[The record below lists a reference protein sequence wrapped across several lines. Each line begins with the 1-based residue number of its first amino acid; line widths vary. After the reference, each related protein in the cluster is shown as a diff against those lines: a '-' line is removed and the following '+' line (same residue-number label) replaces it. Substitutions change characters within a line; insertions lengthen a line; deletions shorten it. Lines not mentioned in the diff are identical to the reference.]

1 VSPSSSIAPSPT
13 SHHRRGGAAK
23 IIGKTI
29 GWLILIAL
37 STLAFG
43 AIMSNRYRIYYVVRG
58 IWYSFLS
65 LDCTRRLMT
74 LLRMDGG
81 GPAASASLN
90 EIIFDQND
98 LAEGLLMGD
107 Q

>member
-1 VSPSSSIAPSPT
+1 VAPSSSIVPPPSP
-13 SHHRRGGAAK
+13 RKGGGVAK

-74 LLRMDGG
+74 LLRIDG

>member
-1 VSPSSSIAPSPT
+1 VVPTVVPSPP
-13 SHHRRGGAAK
+13 HKRGGVAK
-23 IIGKTI
+23 VIGKTI

-43 AIMSNRYRIYYVVRG
+43 AIMSNRYRLYYIGRG

-65 LDCTRRLMT
+65 LDCTRRIMA
-74 LLRMDGG
+74 LLRMDG
-81 GPAASASLN
+81 PTSAPSASLN